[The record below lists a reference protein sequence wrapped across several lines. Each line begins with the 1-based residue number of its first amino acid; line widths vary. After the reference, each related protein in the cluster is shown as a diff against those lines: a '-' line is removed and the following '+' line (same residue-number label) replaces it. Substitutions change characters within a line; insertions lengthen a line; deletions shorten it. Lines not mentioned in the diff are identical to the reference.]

1 MLPHPYFDVSKADG
15 SFKLSGLV
23 DGEYTVALWHEK
35 LGTQEQ
41 KVKVAGGAPAQLDFE
56 VRPK

>member
-1 MLPHPYFDVSKADG
+1 
-15 SFKLSGLV
+15 
-23 DGEYTVALWHEK
+23 VALWHEK

-56 VRPK
+56 VRAK